1 MGSPQS
7 CPLPVHSPASS
18 SSLTS
23 THSTLARS
31 LMEAP
36 KSNSEQQRRADL
48 IVANIMKGAPSAS
61 SSYSAQNS
69 GASGQKSVLTSGPLY
84 TAASSSWMSSYNRQ
98 PTQTTPPSGA
108 ASSGAA
114 SSGGGGVVV
123 VDSQQ
128 PLNLSL
134 KSPSASPDRS
144 TTPVTHAPLTTS
156 TREKQTN
163 KQKKPPK
170 FKSNS
175 I

>member
-114 SSGGGGVVV
+114 SSGGGGVAGSLDDASHSRPPSLLPPSRVKNK
-123 VDSQQ
+123 QTKKKNH
-128 PLNLSL
+128 PNLNLIQL
-134 KSPSASPDRS
+134 KINRI
-144 TTPVTHAPLTTS
+144 
-156 TREKQTN
+156 N
-163 KQKKPPK
+163 
-170 FKSNS
+170 
-175 I
+175 